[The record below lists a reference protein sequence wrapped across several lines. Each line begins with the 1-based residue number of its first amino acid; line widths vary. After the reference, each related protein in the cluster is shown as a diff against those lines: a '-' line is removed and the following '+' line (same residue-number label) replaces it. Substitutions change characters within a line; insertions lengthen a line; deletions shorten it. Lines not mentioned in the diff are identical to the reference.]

1 MLLAKLVSFLRTES
15 KVLSTVHGIL
25 HDRPLPAL
33 QPHLWTHHPC
43 PLPSWP
49 HISFLPT
56 LSPLYTVPSARNLSS
71 PPLHSLFRLIPQL
84 PALTVHLPQSV
95 SQPPPPPQVWLRGTC
110 SAHPR
115 SPVHLCHCAS
125 SIPSSTSQVSTGQC
139 SGHMHV
145 LTTIDLSDKVSSQHR
160 ADAC

>member
-1 MLLAKLVSFLRTES
+1 MTGPCRHCSLTFGHIT
-15 KVLSTVHGIL
+15 
-25 HDRPLPAL
+25 PAL
-33 QPHLWTHHPC
+33 YPPGPTFLFC
-43 PLPSWP
+43 P
-49 HISFLPT
+49 
-56 LSPLYTVPSARNLSS
+56 LSPLYSFIYTVPSARNLSS

-110 SAHPR
+110 SVHPC
-115 SPVHLCHCAS
+115 SPVHPCHCAS